1 MEAKKIVSTLLAAG
15 MAVPA
20 LPVDA
25 YTDSS
30 ASLSESATIIS
41 NDNKEDSFISSVVVV
56 DQTDTS
62 ITIKWNANAY
72 KEFC

>member
-15 MAVPA
+15 IAVPA
-20 LPVDA
+20 LPVYA
-25 YTDSS
+25 HADSS
-30 ASLSESATIIS
+30 ASLSESATITT
-41 NDNKEDSFISSVVVV
+41 NNTKEDSFISSVVVV

-72 KEFC
+72 